1 VFDEVEAAQNKVL
14 VHGEL
19 KPAGTFADLKHLKG
33 VKGTNIAAG
42 RGRPV
47 RTSSEVTTR
56 NTFNVCPS
64 VPTRV
69 AVHRHL
75 SLPFAP

>member
-1 VFDEVEAAQNKVL
+1 MFDEVEAAQNKVL
-14 VHGEL
+14 VHEEL
-19 KPAGTFADLKHLKG
+19 KPAGTFADLKG

-69 AVHRHL
+69 AAHRHL